1 MMKKGLVLGK
11 FMPLHKGH
19 LALIDFALQHCEHVI
34 VMLCVSDKEPING
47 PVRKSWLDAHY
58 REDTRV
64 QIALAEYD
72 EAVLPNSSV
81 SSRSISALWAAYIRD
96 HFPGIEVFVSSEP
109 YGEYVAE
116 YLGIV
121 HHCFDQERKI
131 VPISASAILRRPFEH
146 WDLIAAAARPWFVKK
161 VCISGSESTGKSTL
175 TERLGAYFNSA
186 FVPEMARDV
195 IDTTDEV
202 VFDDLLKIAT
212 LHATTINERVPFA
225 NKVLVCDTDVLITK
239 SYSRYLFDRPLVV
252 PDWIEDA
259 NRFDLHLFL
268 ETDCPY
274 VQDGTRLSEA
284 ERNALSSYHEQELKN
299 AGIDYVKIGGSWDE
313 RFERAKDI
321 IIQRFINGSV

>member
-121 HHCFDQERKI
+121 HHCFQPAPYFVGLLNI
-131 VPISASAILRRPFEH
+131 GIL
-146 WDLIAAAARPWFVKK
+146 L
-161 VCISGSESTGKSTL
+161 L
-175 TERLGAYFNSA
+175 RL
-186 FVPEMARDV
+186 
-195 IDTTDEV
+195 
-202 VFDDLLKIAT
+202 
-212 LHATTINERVPFA
+212 
-225 NKVLVCDTDVLITK
+225 
-239 SYSRYLFDRPLVV
+239 
-252 PDWIEDA
+252 
-259 NRFDLHLFL
+259 
-268 ETDCPY
+268 
-274 VQDGTRLSEA
+274 
-284 ERNALSSYHEQELKN
+284 
-299 AGIDYVKIGGSWDE
+299 
-313 RFERAKDI
+313 RAP
-321 IIQRFINGSV
+321 GL